1 MILYVN
7 GDSNSTTINHGR
19 DWPTILQNHFNCEL
33 INQALGGGSNP
44 RILRTTVD
52 FLDQIEN
59 TASDHFVVIG
69 WTSWEREEWVHN
81 GSYYQVNASGMNK
94 VPDELKEK
102 YINWI
107 ADKDSISQIN
117 KSRTLHKEIIDLHY
131 KLEKLQVK
139 HLFFNALMPFQHEAL
154 VADELRFNWGNNFIG
169 PYENDLSYYWYL
181 KKRNFVADNL
191 YHYGKD
197 GHQAWAEFLIDYI
210 EGNKLL

>member
-7 GDSNSTTINHGR
+7 GDSNSTAIKHRIG
-19 DWPTILQNHFNCEL
+19 WPTILQNYFDCEL
-33 INQALGGGSNP
+33 INQAMSGGSNP

-52 FLDQIEN
+52 FFDQVEN

-69 WTSWEREEWVHN
+69 WTSWEREEWAHN
-81 GSYYQVNASGMNK
+81 GSYYQVNASGVNK

-107 ADKDSISQIN
+107 ADKDSISQID

-131 KLEKLQVK
+131 KLKALQVK
-139 HLFFNALMPFQHEAL
+139 HLFFNALMPFQHEVL
-154 VADELRFNWGNNFIG
+154 VADELRFNWGDNFIG

-181 KKRNFVADNL
+181 KKRNFVADDC
-191 YHYGKD
+191 YHYGED
-197 GHQAWAEFLIDYI
+197 GHQAWADFLIDYI
-210 EGNKLL
+210 EEKKLL